1 MSGRK
6 AKKLLENIFSLVSQG
21 KLTMEMISQ
30 AEEKKKQRWY
40 RQQHMRAYVIQMLE
54 KAEEDGETKAK
65 SRRKSY
71 EQSN

>member
-30 AEEKKKQRWY
+30 AEEKKKQR
-40 RQQHMRAYVIQMLE
+40 
-54 KAEEDGETKAK
+54 
-65 SRRKSY
+65 
-71 EQSN
+71 